1 MKKKIFAIIA
11 AIVVSL
17 ATATA
22 TAIDAPT
29 QAQPEYGTAVITAC
43 GHSTTFFYADHDDYM
58 MMVALHY
65 HWYCSPGD

>member
-43 GHSTTFFYADHDDYM
+43 GHSITFF
-58 MMVALHY
+58 L
-65 HWYCSPGD
+65 C

>member
-1 MKKKIFAIIA
+1 MKKKIFAFLAVIA
-11 AIVVSL
+11 VSI

-22 TAIDAPT
+22 VPT
-29 QAQPEYGTAVITAC
+29 QQATQECGTASITAC
-43 GHSTTFFYADHDDYM
+43 GHSTTFFYADHEDYM

>member
-1 MKKKIFAIIA
+1 MTATTTTTA
-11 AIVVSL
+11 ASAA

-22 TAIDAPT
+22 TAVQT
-29 QAQPEYGTAVITAC
+29 QQATKGYGTASITAC
-43 GHSTTFFYADHDDYM
+43 GHSTTFFYADHEEYM